1 MKTIDKLAKEHYNK
15 KIVFDKNYTY
25 EKSLKDVMEYL
36 YKKQIK
42 KINEFNKD
50 INVLDC
56 DNNNIPKLIHLTCKN
71 KQSITNPIWIQC
83 LDKIKE
89 MYRDYKIIIYD
100 NDDIY
105 KIIEMFDKKN
115 LDFIK
120 KIEIGATLADIFR
133 YLILYLRG
141 GYYFD
146 MDCEPIKHINQLNH
160 VHFHGD
166 DNNNF
171 YVYSKNKKIMN
182 SVCDFYENPCNN
194 YHVIK
199 INNEVVSYK
208 CLGHKYMT
216 ENTNIITGYEYDK
229 VWNSSMINN
238 DLEKNKWVDN
248 NIGICQW
255 FIG

>member
-71 KQSITNPIWIQC
+71 TQSITNPIWIQC

-105 KIIEMFDKKN
+105 KIIEF
-115 LDFIK
+115 F
-120 KIEIGATLADIFR
+120 KIHN
-133 YLILYLRG
+133 
-141 GYYFD
+141 
-146 MDCEPIKHINQLNH
+146 MK
-160 VHFHGD
+160 
-166 DNNNF
+166 
-171 YVYSKNKKIMN
+171 
-182 SVCDFYENPCNN
+182 
-194 YHVIK
+194 
-199 INNEVVSYK
+199 
-208 CLGHKYMT
+208 
-216 ENTNIITGYEYDK
+216 
-229 VWNSSMINN
+229 
-238 DLEKNKWVDN
+238 
-248 NIGICQW
+248 
-255 FIG
+255 